1 MNNGDFESYVD
12 PYPDE
17 SKSYGG
23 SRELFRVAATQFGVN
38 LTDREDFGWRELL
51 GGAYIVDHL
60 LDVKKVDIM
69 PSIQNMLDGELIPD
83 LTALP
88 QLRISEYMNQQAESR
103 RKYILDS
110 LKQIGELVL
119 AQRVAVKASD
129 VVEIR
134 IAESDIFSGILALD
148 TEDRSDS
155 ISRSR
160 FNSWLKS
167 GGRTGQL
174 LDSLLDVSEDYQNGE
189 SCVVPTTRS
198 RSVFAAAMTKEAIS
212 TVRKTPP
219 SLFEKMTVHGLRYVF
234 KNDKPKVTA

>member
-60 LDVKKVDIM
+60 FDVQKVDIM

-88 QLRISEYMNQQAESR
+88 QLRISEYMNQQAE
-103 RKYILDS
+103 
-110 LKQIGELVL
+110 
-119 AQRVAVKASD
+119 
-129 VVEIR
+129 
-134 IAESDIFSGILALD
+134 
-148 TEDRSDS
+148 
-155 ISRSR
+155 
-160 FNSWLKS
+160 
-167 GGRTGQL
+167 
-174 LDSLLDVSEDYQNGE
+174 
-189 SCVVPTTRS
+189 
-198 RSVFAAAMTKEAIS
+198 
-212 TVRKTPP
+212 
-219 SLFEKMTVHGLRYVF
+219 
-234 KNDKPKVTA
+234 